1 MKKRL
6 IAIIMFGVMLF
17 TVSGCKKNP
26 SSSSDYSFVT
36 SEWEEVVTNKNNTND
51 TETNGNGNTTTN
63 NGGSTTNNG
72 GGTTTNSGGNT
83 GGNSSGSGAKVS
95 DFNLVQSVNIKEGTT
110 PIEKGVDFGGKTF
123 TMAITEEP
131 QFHDAAFK
139 RKIAAFEKTYNCKI
153 KTVELIFGTYNTQIQ
168 QALSVGTSYDICF
181 QHGNHYPVGI
191 NEGLY
196 KSFSDVITTADLQNV
211 SNPEAGGIDLA
222 TSSYFAYKGE
232 LYGLSHYYS
241 AYPIVMYY
249 NKKMCS
255 AAGIDPQK
263 LYDEGKWTWSY
274 ILQTGRKLTDRTKD
288 VYFLEGGAVT
298 QSYGVSPLTIK
309 DGKPVSNLTSTQYI
323 NAINFQLQL
332 INSATG
338 IAKAATTTQPGDTNY
353 ERFYAGKTYVFS
365 QETSKWSQIAAGAAS
380 STAFG
385 KSVDNIGIV
394 PVPMVASDKNA
405 YAYDQLRCIT
415 AGAKTKDI
423 RVAACYAKF
432 EATYVDAVQDKTSVI
447 TGKNKTYVDTLLKAK
462 TKIVKHGRYATSSS
476 NTTDIMADA
485 NLEIQQGGDVA
496 QITKK
501 AQQDMENCIKAT
513 WK

>member
-6 IAIIMFGVMLF
+6 MALVMFGVMLF

-26 SSSSDYSFVT
+26 SSDSDYSLVT
-36 SEWEEVVTNKNNTND
+36 SEWEEVVTTNKNNGD
-51 TETNGNGNTTTN
+51 IDESGNGSSDGSTANSTTTSNGNTTT
-63 NGGSTTNNG
+63 
-72 GGTTTNSGGNT
+72 GNA
-83 GGNSSGSGAKVS
+83 SGSNAKVS

-110 PIEKGVDFGGKTF
+110 PIENGVDFGGKTF

-131 QFHDAAFK
+131 QYHDAAFK

-168 QALSVGTSYDICF
+168 QALSAGTSYDICF

-222 TSSYFAYKGE
+222 TSSYFAYNGE

-241 AYPIVMYY
+241 AYPVVMYY

-263 LYDEGKWTWSY
+263 LYDEGKWTWNY
-274 ILQTGRKLTDRTKD
+274 ILQTGRKLTDSTKD
-288 VYFLEGGAVT
+288 VYFLQANYIANSFGIAA
-298 QSYGVSPLTIK
+298 LTLK
-309 DGKPVSNLTSTQYI
+309 NGKPVSNLTSTQYI
-323 NAINFQLQL
+323 NAINFSLQL
-332 INSATG
+332 TNSATG
-338 IAKAATTTQPGDTNY
+338 IAKAATTTQPGDTYY
-353 ERFYAGKTYVFS
+353 ERFFAGKTYVFP

-385 KSVDNIGIV
+385 KDIDNVGIV
-394 PVPMVASDKNA
+394 PMPMNTTDKNA

-415 AGAKTKDI
+415 AGVKTNDI

-432 EATYVDAVQDKTSVI
+432 EATYVDAVQDKATVI

-462 TKIVKHGRYATSSS
+462 TKIVNHGRYATSST
-476 NTTDIMADA
+476 NTTDINA
-485 NLEIQQGGDVA
+485 NAYLEIAQGGDVA
-496 QITKK
+496 QVLKK
-501 AQQDMENCIKAT
+501 AQQDNENAIKAT